1 MLPFSLLVQE
11 LSMTKRVLG
20 VGLALALGVTLT
32 ACGGGTTQSSTTSPA
47 SSPAA
52 TTGATTAAGSATS
65 PAAADEH
72 NAVDV
77 MFATMMIP
85 HHQGA
90 IEMSDLALSQA
101 STAPVKDLAARIKAA
116 QGPEIELMQSR
127 LDQWGAAVP
136 MSGASEDMGHGM
148 AHGTSTTI
156 ETTVDDFGMGG
167 MMSMSEADLA
177 ALQAA
182 SGVDFDTLF
191 LQQMIV
197 HHQGAIDMAEV
208 EIAQGRNPQTLALAE
223 AIKAAQ
229 TAEIAEMQ
237 QLQSTL

>member
-1 MLPFSLLVQE
+1 
-11 LSMTKRVLG
+11 MTKRVLG

-32 ACGGGTTQSSTTSPA
+32 ACGGGTTQSGTTPPA
-47 SSPAA
+47 SPPAAATGSVPSAGSAGSPAA
-52 TTGATTAAGSATS
+52 E
-65 PAAADEH
+65 EH

-77 MFATMMIP
+77 MFVTMMIP

-116 QGPEIELMQSR
+116 QGPEIELMQGW
-127 LDQWGAAVP
+127 LDQWGAAMP
-136 MSGASEDMGHGM
+136 MSASEEMGHGM
-148 AHGTSTTI
+148 AHGSSTTS
-156 ETTVDDFGMGG
+156 ESTVNDFGMGD
-167 MMSMSEADLA
+167 MMAMSESDLA

-182 SGVDFDTLF
+182 TGVEFDRLF
-191 LQQMIV
+191 LQQMIA

-208 EIAQGRNPQTLALAE
+208 EIARGRNPQTLALAE
-223 AIKAAQ
+223 AIKTGQ

-237 QLQSTL
+237 QLLATL

>member
-1 MLPFSLLVQE
+1 
-11 LSMTKRVLG
+11 MTKRFLG
-20 VGLALALGVTLT
+20 ACLALALGVTLT

-101 STAPVKDLAARIKAA
+101 STAPVKDLVARIKAA
-116 QGPEIELMQSR
+116 QVPEIELMQGW
-127 LDQWGAAVP
+127 LDQWGAAMP
-136 MSGASEDMGHGM
+136 MSASEEMGHGM
-148 AHGTSTTI
+148 AHGSSTTS
-156 ETTVDDFGMGG
+156 ESTVDDFGMGD
-167 MMSMSEADLA
+167 MMAMSESDLA

-182 SGVDFDTLF
+182 TGVEFDRLF
-191 LQQMIV
+191 LQQMIA

-208 EIAQGRNPQTLALAE
+208 EIARGRNPQTLALAE
-223 AIKAAQ
+223 AIKTGQ

-237 QLQSTL
+237 QLLATL